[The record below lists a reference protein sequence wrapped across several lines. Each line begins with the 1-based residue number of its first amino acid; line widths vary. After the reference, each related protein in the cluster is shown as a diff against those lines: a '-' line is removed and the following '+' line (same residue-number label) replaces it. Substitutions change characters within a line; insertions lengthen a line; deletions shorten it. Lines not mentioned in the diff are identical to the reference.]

1 MRVNRLQYLGKLL
14 TFKIKQNLAFLSAMI
29 INNILLDFRLKAVLH
44 GLLAFKIP
52 QTRGE
57 NQLMI
62 LHKFDDGVLL
72 SHVESSCNNFQ
83 INKLFFQQNKFF
95 PKSWQILIEFNI

>member
-29 INNILLDFRLKAVLH
+29 INNILLDFRLKAVMH
-44 GLLAFKIP
+44 GLLALKIS

-57 NQLMI
+57 NQLVI
-62 LHKFDDGVLL
+62 LHKFDEVLL
-72 SHVESSCNNFQ
+72 SHVESSCNNF
-83 INKLFFQQNKFF
+83 KLTNYFFNRTNFFQNPGRF
-95 PKSWQILIEFNI
+95 S